1 MAEIQSNGGG
11 GDGGKKRAKKQ
22 STKVDMTPLVDLA
35 FLLLTFFVL
44 TSTFSQPKVLRM
56 IFPEKLNEEDLKNMK
71 QPEVKDGITILLT
84 RDNRVF
90 WYRGALN
97 EKTTVLEETDFTKN
111 GLRKILVENNLP
123 LLTQL
128 RDFEKEMNKID
139 EKDTAKRNA
148 VDAKVKKAQ
157 FDSKL
162 VVLLKNDEEATY
174 RNVID
179 VMDEFMICQIAKYFA
194 VDEGMAPLEKKL
206 IAQKLKS

>member
-11 GDGGKKRAKKQ
+11 GGGGKKRAKKQ
-22 STKVDMTPLVDLA
+22 STRVDMTPLVDLA

-56 IFPEKLNEEDLKNMK
+56 IFPEKLDEKDLKNMK

-84 RDNRVF
+84 GGDKVY

-97 EKTTVLEETDFTKN
+97 EKTVLAETDYTKN
-111 GLRKILVENNLP
+111 GLRKILVESNLS

-128 RDFEKEMNKID
+128 RDFEKQLNKID

-148 VDAKVKKAQ
+148 IDAKVKQAQ
-157 FDSKL
+157 RDSKL
-162 VVLLKNDEEATY
+162 VVLLKNDDKASY

-179 VMDEFMICQIAKYFA
+179 VMDEFMI
-194 VDEGMAPLEKKL
+194 
-206 IAQKLKS
+206 

>member
-11 GDGGKKRAKKQ
+11 GGGGKKRAKKQ

-56 IFPEKLNEEDLKNMK
+56 IFPEKLDEKDLKNMK

-84 RDNRVF
+84 GGDKVY

-97 EKTTVLEETDFTKN
+97 EKAVLEETDYTKN
-111 GLRKILVENNLP
+111 GLRKILVESNLT

-128 RDFEKEMNKID
+128 RDFEKQLNKID

-148 VDAKVKKAQ
+148 IDAKVKQAQ
-157 FDSKL
+157 RDSKL
-162 VVLLKNDEEATY
+162 VVLLKNDDKASY

-206 IAQKLKS
+206 IDLKTKS

>member
-56 IFPEKLNEEDLKNMK
+56 IFPEKLDEKDLKNMK

-84 RDNRVF
+84 RENRVF

-97 EKTTVLEETDFTKN
+97 EKTVLEETDFTKN
-111 GLRKILVENNLP
+111 GLRKILVENNLS

-128 RDFEKEMNKID
+128 RDFEKQLNKID

-148 VDAKVKKAQ
+148 IDAKVKQAQ
-157 FDSKL
+157 RDSKL
-162 VVLLKNDEEATY
+162 VVLLKNDDEATY

-179 VMDEFMICQIAKYFA
+179 GRDEFMICQIAKYFA